1 MPAYHEPKR
10 TQRET
15 VKKMDAVDKAKSES
29 DLVET
34 LFGPMPDSAANG
46 SDAEP
51 TEEEADHYLYN
62 AGNDGEQKRLPL
74 INVPLGRPKTVEVGR
89 VADLVPYLDEL
100 ALFEKRWGFE
110 KEVAELRENW
120 CLRMRGQAV
129 PVLNRLVEL
138 CDGYDVLQPRAV
150 YAYFHAASRDGALL
164 LYGRDKTE
172 PFLSVN
178 FKRGANGVCAA
189 DKIARADSGEFDTV
203 AAVGVNMGRNAA
215 ELAKSWLEAGKE
227 TDFRYLHGFA
237 LEMLNAM
244 TDYAAARIG
253 TEECCLGD
261 VFGLG
266 TAKQGDPRVQSPLIK
281 ALDAS
286 SIDIAFSRN
295 YLMMPE
301 YSSLALVF
309 PR

>member
-1 MPAYHEPKR
+1 MNAIDEAK
-10 TQRET
+10 TQG
-15 VKKMDAVDKAKSES
+15 

-34 LFGPMPDSAANG
+34 LFGLMPDPALDGRS
-46 SDAEP
+46 AEP
-51 TEEEADHYLYN
+51 TDEEADHYLYN
-62 AGNDGEQKRLPL
+62 AAVNDGEQKRLPL
-74 INVPLGRPKTVEVGR
+74 INMPLGRSKVTEVDR
-89 VADLVPYLDEL
+89 VADLIPYLDEL

-110 KEVAELRENW
+110 KEVAETRESW

-138 CDGYDVLQPRAV
+138 CDGYDVLRPRAV
-150 YAYFHAASRDGALL
+150 HAYFHAAARDGMLL
-164 LYGRDKTE
+164 LYGRDKTD
-172 PFLSVN
+172 PFLTIN
-178 FKRGANGVCAA
+178 FKRGANGVCAT

-244 TDYAAARIG
+244 TDYTAARIG

-261 VFGLG
+261 VRGLG

-286 SIDIAFSRN
+286 MIDIAFSRN